1 MGADNV
7 VVLAF
12 ALVVLLLFSAV
23 FVEYIAPMY
32 KKAHFDE
39 ICRRYLLIAEANNG
53 LTARQMNELRK
64 EIEALGLTDITIS
77 TDFKDAVARRN
88 IMTLDIECR
97 YVYSTPAELLRRET
111 KELIF
116 KFARHFLA
124 RRIVE

>member
-12 ALVVLLLFSAV
+12 ALVVLVLFSAV

-39 ICRRYLLIAEANNG
+39 ICRNYLLIAEANNG
-53 LTARQMNELRK
+53 LTALQQERLLQ
-64 EIEALGLTDITIS
+64 EIESLGLTDVDINIS
-77 TDFKDAVARRN
+77 SKDSVARRA
-88 IMTLDIECR
+88 IMSLDIECR
-97 YVYSTPAELLRRET
+97 YIYSSPAEFLRRET
-111 KELIF
+111 RELIF
-116 KFARHFLA
+116 KFARYFVA